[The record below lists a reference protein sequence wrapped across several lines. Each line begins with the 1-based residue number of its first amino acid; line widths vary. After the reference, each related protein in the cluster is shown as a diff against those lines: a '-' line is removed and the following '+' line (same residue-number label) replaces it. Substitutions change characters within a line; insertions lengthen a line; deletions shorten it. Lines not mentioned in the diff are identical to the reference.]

1 MIILHFTVNSF
12 FIRQQK
18 LFFYLLFFLEKP
30 DFLKII
36 FFPLLCLSCV
46 LSLIRFSMNIGF
58 QPITALAAFLHRL
71 YSYTSSRL
79 YPCKTYQ
86 MGSSGLEPPTS
97 RLSGARSNLLSYE
110 PPTGSDPFSHFL
122 QLSRGVLTRSFAL
135 GCPWLSPILTCLFRF
150 FGILCVLP
158 YFAVCASPVKAIG
171 FPFHFRDGDDGI
183 RTHDPL
189 LAGQV
194 LSQLS
199 YTPIGLSD
207 LFSLSMSLSLTEN

>member
-1 MIILHFTVNSF
+1 MPRHSPYALVRLNYLPKMFGLSGSLWIDILLSILFAFRIAMIILHFTVNSF

-18 LFFYLLFFLEKP
+18 LFFTCYILGKTWFLQ
-30 DFLKII
+30 II

-58 QPITALAAFLHRL
+58 SAYHSSRCVLHRL

-110 PPTGSDPFSHFL
+110 PAAAVPLSNSHVSC
-122 QLSRGVLTRSFAL
+122 LSG
-135 GCPWLSPILTCLFRF
+135 
-150 FGILCVLP
+150 
-158 YFAVCASPVKAIG
+158 
-171 FPFHFRDGDDGI
+171 
-183 RTHDPL
+183 
-189 LAGQV
+189 
-194 LSQLS
+194 
-199 YTPIGLSD
+199 
-207 LFSLSMSLSLTEN
+207 

>member
-1 MIILHFTVNSF
+1 
-12 FIRQQK
+12 
-18 LFFYLLFFLEKP
+18 
-30 DFLKII
+30 
-36 FFPLLCLSCV
+36 
-46 LSLIRFSMNIGF
+46 MNIGF

-110 PPTGSDPFSHFL
+110 PAARCRLRTRTFFGLVLKFSPGPL
-122 QLSRGVLTRSFAL
+122 LLAYSISSMKFAL
-135 GCPWLSPILTCLFRF
+135 ALRILFSSLLRFRA
-150 FGILCVLP
+150 C
-158 YFAVCASPVKAIG
+158 PVKAIG
-171 FPFHFRDGDDGI
+171 LPFHLRDGDDGI

-199 YTPIGLSD
+199 YTP
-207 LFSLSMSLSLTEN
+207 MSVTHRPLYFCSFAFTMNKE

>member
-1 MIILHFTVNSF
+1 M
-12 FIRQQK
+12 
-18 LFFYLLFFLEKP
+18 EKP

-110 PPTGSDPFSHFL
+110 PAARCRLRTRTFFGLVGEFSPGPLLLACLGFTNVASLLAFGSFVCFL
-122 QLSRGVLTRSFAL
+122 TSLLCLSGQGDRSFRFTCVMEMMGFEPMTPCL
-135 GCPWLSPILTCLFRF
+135 QGRCSP
-150 FGILCVLP
+150 
-158 YFAVCASPVKAIG
+158 
-171 FPFHFRDGDDGI
+171 
-183 RTHDPL
+183 
-189 LAGQV
+189 
-194 LSQLS
+194 
-199 YTPIGLSD
+199 
-207 LFSLSMSLSLTEN
+207 N

>member
-1 MIILHFTVNSF
+1 MPS
-12 FIRQQK
+12 
-18 LFFYLLFFLEKP
+18 EKP

-58 QPITALAAFLHRL
+58 SAYHSSRCVLHRL

-110 PPTGSDPFSHFL
+110 PAARCRLRTRTFFGLVLKFSPGPL
-122 QLSRGVLTRSFAL
+122 LLDYSISSMKFAL
-135 GCPWLSPILTCLFRF
+135 ALRILFSSLLRFRA
-150 FGILCVLP
+150 C
-158 YFAVCASPVKAIG
+158 PVKAIG
-171 FPFHFRDGDDGI
+171 
-183 RTHDPL
+183 L
-189 LAGQV
+189 SVSLA
-194 LSQLS
+194 
-199 YTPIGLSD
+199 
-207 LFSLSMSLSLTEN
+207 

>member
-1 MIILHFTVNSF
+1 MPS
-12 FIRQQK
+12 
-18 LFFYLLFFLEKP
+18 EKP

-110 PPTGSDPFSHFL
+110 PAARCRC
-122 QLSRGVLTRSFAL
+122 QTR
-135 GCPWLSPILTCLFRF
+135 TF
-150 FGILCVLP
+150 FGLVLKFSPGPLLLACLGFTNVASPSAFWILCVLP
-158 YFAVCASPVKAIG
+158 YFASVLVRSRRSV
-171 FPFHFRDGDDGI
+171 FPFHLRDGDDGI

-199 YTPIGLSD
+199 YTP
-207 LFSLSMSLSLTEN
+207 MSVTHRPLYFCSFAFTMNKE

>member
-1 MIILHFTVNSF
+1 MPS
-12 FIRQQK
+12 
-18 LFFYLLFFLEKP
+18 EKP

-58 QPITALAAFLHRL
+58 QPITVFTAFLHRL

-110 PPTGSDPFSHFL
+110 PVAAVPLPNSHLF
-122 QLSRGVLTRSFAL
+122 QLSRGSSHTVLCFRLPLAFTNIGCSFAFSGSL
-135 GCPWLSPILTCLFRF
+135 LVLSFLRFRA
-150 FGILCVLP
+150 C
-158 YFAVCASPVKAIG
+158 PVKAIG
-171 FPFHFRDGDDGI
+171 
-183 RTHDPL
+183 L
-189 LAGQV
+189 SVSLA
-194 LSQLS
+194 
-199 YTPIGLSD
+199 
-207 LFSLSMSLSLTEN
+207 

>member
-1 MIILHFTVNSF
+1 MPS
-12 FIRQQK
+12 
-18 LFFYLLFFLEKP
+18 EKP

-58 QPITALAAFLHRL
+58 SAYHSSRCVLHRL

-110 PPTGSDPFSHFL
+110 PPTGLDPCSHIF
-122 QLSRGVLTRSFAL
+122 QLGIEVLTRSFTLAYSISSMKFAL
-135 GCPWLSPILTCLFRF
+135 ALRILFSSLLRFRA
-150 FGILCVLP
+150 C
-158 YFAVCASPVKAIG
+158 PVKAIG
-171 FPFHFRDGDDGI
+171 
-183 RTHDPL
+183 L
-189 LAGQV
+189 SVSLA
-194 LSQLS
+194 
-199 YTPIGLSD
+199 
-207 LFSLSMSLSLTEN
+207 